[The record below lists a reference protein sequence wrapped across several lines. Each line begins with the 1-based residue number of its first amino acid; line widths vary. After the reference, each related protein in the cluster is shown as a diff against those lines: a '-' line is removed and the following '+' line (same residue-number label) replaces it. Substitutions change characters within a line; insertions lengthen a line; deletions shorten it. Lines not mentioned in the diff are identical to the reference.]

1 MCRIFTTFNNTTMKK
16 TLLALVASLVALTT
30 FAQKS
35 LPSANVK
42 TLEGQTLNVQELG
55 KSGKI
60 TVISFWATWCSPCKK
75 ELDAIKDYYDEWKE
89 KYGVELI
96 AVSVD
101 DARTAAKVPAM
112 VKEKGWEYRIL
123 LDTNKEFSQ
132 TANVA
137 SVPYTILLNSTGNI
151 VFEHTGYTPGDELEL
166 EEKIKELKK

>member
-1 MCRIFTTFNNTTMKK
+1 MKK
-16 TLLALVASLVALTT
+16 TLLVLVAGCFTFTA
-30 FAQKS
+30 FAQNKT

-42 TLEGQTLNVQELG
+42 TLEGQSFNVQELG
-55 KSGKI
+55 KTGKI

-75 ELDAIKDYYDEWKE
+75 ELDAIKDYYPDWK
-89 KYGVELI
+89 KDYDMELV

-101 DARTAAKVPAM
+101 DTRTAAKIPAM

-123 LDTNKEFSQ
+123 HDSNKEFQQ

-137 SVPYTILLNSTGNI
+137 SVPHTLLLDAAGNI
-151 VFEHTGYTPGDELEL
+151 VYEHVGYAPGDELEL